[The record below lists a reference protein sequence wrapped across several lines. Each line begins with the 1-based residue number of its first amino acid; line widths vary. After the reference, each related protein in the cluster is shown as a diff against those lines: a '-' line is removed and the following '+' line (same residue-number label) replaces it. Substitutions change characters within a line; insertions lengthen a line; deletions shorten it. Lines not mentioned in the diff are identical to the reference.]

1 MPKKHKLGFGNGT
14 IMENED
20 GTAAYIAPATFSQA
34 FRVKISDVTGFSV
47 SKGSKLMERTLHI
60 LGNGTELAKA
70 SVNHGVSE
78 KIEAWF
84 RAHPSFGSTAASAP
98 NVTAAM
104 PPVAPAPSAGGSL
117 VEELTK
123 LGQLRE
129 VGVLTSEEFE
139 AAKRKLLS

>member
-14 IMENED
+14 IIENED
-20 GTAAYIAPATFSQA
+20 GTAAYVAPATFSQA

-47 SKGSKLMERTLHI
+47 SRGNKLMERTLHI
-60 LGNGTELAKA
+60 LGNGTELATA

-84 RAHPSFGSTAASAP
+84 RAHPAFGSTAASAP
-98 NVTAAM
+98 HVLPAM
-104 PPVAPAPSAGGSL
+104 PVAAPAQSSAASL

-123 LGQLRE
+123 LGQLRDA
-129 VGVLTSEEFE
+129 GVLSPEEFD

>member
-14 IMENED
+14 IVENED

-47 SKGSKLMERTLHI
+47 SKGSKIMERTLHV
-60 LGNGTELAKA
+60 LGNGTELASA

-98 NVTAAM
+98 SVTAAR
-104 PPVAPAPSAGGSL
+104 PAPTAGSRL

-123 LGQLRE
+123 LGQLRDA
-129 VGVLTSEEFE
+129 GVLTPEEFD
-139 AAKRKLLS
+139 AAKRKLLT